1 MRAPLRPALCSDSAP
16 QNGWAL
22 LQGPGQTRFGEVG
35 RDHSHQSHSRKKI
48 PSMDEASASL
58 WRQAAAG
65 VKSHSNNHSN
75 SNYNALKLLLWF
87 SSPTAWERGSE
98 GGCDLPKPAAGWAE
112 FQCSHHPGCRSGQV
126 CWPGCPLGTPPSP
139 NPSQDAGTTVKAC
152 SEVSRLPG

>member
-58 WRQAAAG
+58 
-65 VKSHSNNHSN
+65 
-75 SNYNALKLLLWF
+75 
-87 SSPTAWERGSE
+87 
-98 GGCDLPKPAAGWAE
+98 
-112 FQCSHHPGCRSGQV
+112 
-126 CWPGCPLGTPPSP
+126 
-139 NPSQDAGTTVKAC
+139 
-152 SEVSRLPG
+152 